1 MNENFFFLGK
11 NLVCG
16 VRVKNKAMSTFRRLK
31 VQ

>member
-1 MNENFFFLGK
+1 MKIFFLGK